1 MEITILKCIKIF
13 NYCKTK
19 KRERDALAVS
29 PTGGEVHAGRTLE
42 RTSHRGMKWP
52 GQDLGATEA
61 QDSKPGPASSL
72 LGLSKVLPSPAPG
85 QGGCVPSVTL
95 PWISLVVSL
104 PSWPTAQT

>member
-1 MEITILKCIKIF
+1 MLSLSA
-13 NYCKTK
+13 
-19 KRERDALAVS
+19 RQV
-29 PTGGEVHAGRTLE
+29 GRCMQAEPLE
-42 RTSHRGMKWP
+42 GTSHRGMKWP

-61 QDSKPGPASSL
+61 QDGKPGLASSL
-72 LGLSKVLPSPAPG
+72 LRLSKVLPSPAPG